1 MNSVHLVTED
11 TIEDIWPIAR
21 DLVQK
26 ALVHSE
32 GAMQTSDVLRCL
44 LNEKFKLWVG
54 FDADNPARLATAV
67 VTEVIPYPRHR
78 ILRIHTWATDTG
90 YDFDVWYQPIVNQL
104 EYYAKSIDCVALEAW
119 CRKGLAKKLK
129 WYNEYSVVVKPIN
142 YNPGG

>member
-1 MNSVHLVTED
+1 MNSVHLITED

-90 YDFDVWYQPIVNQL
+90 YDFDVWISPVVSQL

-129 WYNEYSVVVKPIN
+129 WHNEYSVVVKPIN
-142 YNPGG
+142 HNPGG

>member
-54 FDADNPARLATAV
+54 FDEVNPAVLATAV
-67 VTEVIPYPRHR
+67 ITEVIPYPRHR
-78 ILRIHTWATDTG
+78 ILRIHTWATQSGFEFDT
-90 YDFDVWYQPIVNQL
+90 WYQPIVDQL

-142 YNPGG
+142 HKPGD

>member
-54 FDADNPARLATAV
+54 FDEVNPAVLATAV
-67 VTEVIPYPRHR
+67 ITEVIPYPRHR
-78 ILRIHTWATDTG
+78 ILRIHTWATQSVFEFDT
-90 YDFDVWYQPIVNQL
+90 WYQPIVDQL
-104 EYYAKSIDCVALEAW
+104 EYYANSVDCVALEAW

>member
-54 FDADNPARLATAV
+54 FDEVNPAVLATAV
-67 VTEVIPYPRHR
+67 ITEVIPYPRHR
-78 ILRIHTWATDTG
+78 LFRIHTWATQSGFEFDT
-90 YDFDVWYQPIVNQL
+90 WYQPIVDQL

-142 YNPGG
+142 HNPGG

>member
-44 LNEKFKLWVG
+44 LNEKFQLWVG
-54 FDADNPARLATAV
+54 FDPGNPARLATAAIS
-67 VTEVIPYPRHR
+67 EVIPYPRHR

-90 YDFDVWYQPIVNQL
+90 YDFDAWIKPLVDQL
-104 EYYAKSIDCVALEAW
+104 EYYAESINCSALEAW
-119 CRKGLAKKLK
+119 CRKGLAKKLD
-129 WYNEYSVVVKPIN
+129 WYNEYSVIVKPIN
-142 YNPGG
+142 QGG